1 MEIDLNEIERLA
13 NAATSGPWIA
23 CGPSFGASSPK
34 YLNEVVVDNPEDD
47 ENDGIE
53 VCRPPVGLEDAVSAD
68 MEFIGA
74 ANPAVVLELVRRLR
88 AADRWRD
95 AVIDQLDVMHI
106 TSTRHKDDPV
116 SAVHDCMAYSV
127 NLALDPATSEQVRAL
142 IEAEREACAKVC
154 ELAISDIGDCLII
167 GYDRH
172 DAGIN
177 VCTNL
182 AKRIRSRNEPPK
194 GE

>member
-88 AADRWRD
+88 
-95 AVIDQLDVMHI
+95 
-106 TSTRHKDDPV
+106 
-116 SAVHDCMAYSV
+116 
-127 NLALDPATSEQVRAL
+127 N
-142 IEAEREACAKVC
+142 AEKTARMMREALQAIAAMQDQTYYKVNPKETAKDAHLIAVGA
-154 ELAISDIGDCLII
+154 LAN
-167 GYDRH
+167 
-172 DAGIN
+172 DAGATQIQPQK
-177 VCTNL
+177 
-182 AKRIRSRNEPPK
+182 A
-194 GE
+194 GD